1 MNGEERRD
9 AGARIVRL
17 LAIARGLEDEG
28 QYNVARLFRAAAFG
42 EGVRATVE
50 RPRPAS
56 GLYAEME
63 AAIADLRAA
72 GSDAIASAME
82 SALKTAR
89 SGGIPTLE
97 DTPLTF
103 TCRSCGEVVLGEAP
117 AACPSCRARRL
128 TFEPSPAVWYA
139 APLTPEEVLRAME
152 SDLADIRSMTAGVGE
167 ARADEGVWPLRAI
180 LEHLLGSER
189 LLAGRAVRMLEEDE
203 PRFVSVDPNDIGAT
217 DERAAPPVAALLED
231 LAEDRQAT
239 IARFAAIAPEDW
251 QRAGTHP
258 EFGRLTVNQQL
269 AYLVRHEQWHLAE
282 LEERCR
288 EARDA

>member
-1 MNGEERRD
+1 MTDEERRE

-17 LAIARGLEDEG
+17 LAIARGLEDDG

-50 RPRPAS
+50 RPRPVS
-56 GLYAEME
+56 GLYEEMD
-63 AAIADLRAA
+63 AAIADLRAR
-72 GSDAIASAME
+72 GREAIAGAM
-82 SALKTAR
+82 SGALATVRA
-89 SGGIPTLE
+89 GGIPTLE

-103 TCRSCGEVVLGEAP
+103 TCRSCGEVALGEAP
-117 AACPSCRARRL
+117 DVCPRCRARRL
-128 TFEPSPAVWYA
+128 TFEPSPVVWYA
-139 APLTPEEVLRAME
+139 APLTPDEILRAME
-152 SDLADIRSMTAGVGE
+152 ENLADIQAMTVGVRE
-167 ARADEGVWPLRAI
+167 ARAGDGVWPLRAI

-217 DERAAPPVAALLED
+217 DEPAVLPVAALLED
-231 LAEDRQAT
+231 LAEARLAT
-239 IARFAAIAPEDW
+239 IARFAAIAPEAW
-251 QRAGTHP
+251 QRAGSHP
-258 EFGRLTVNQQL
+258 EFGRLTVTQQL

-288 EARDA
+288 EARGG